1 MPKFKLTHHD
11 NMKIYTL
18 YQQGWPVH
26 AILRKLSADGIDISW
41 GAVKNVIIKYQHGR
55 AGYEHLSRKKIPTF
69 KSITDAD
76 IDFVKSTLDENPTQT
91 CSDIMRRLSD
101 KGTITS
107 KSTVRKMI
115 DSAGYTASTPRYGQM
130 IREAN
135 KLKRVEFC
143 KQLIAVNEQFDDII
157 FTDEATVQLHDNKVV
172 IYRRKDCVAPVLPK
186 PKHPLK
192 VHVWGGISRRGT
204 TQILIFEGIL
214 KSDFFVNTILR
225 LGLLPF
231 IRQTYPDQHRFQQD
245 NDPKHRSNL
254 SKRFMQENQINWWDI
269 WPSESPDFNPIEMV
283 WTSSSHKRAKLCDGN
298 QNQKASDDKELY
310 IEDDEGEIYTD
321 GYTKPV
327 EETQTP
333 VRTSLQ
339 SLIPPPDKPTINVR
353 QKLGDTG
360 VKRQRQPSPV
370 LESESDDSDDEEAV
384 HVHEVKVEIGETC
397 SFAAENESYNAE
409 EESLRTR
416 RLPPPIPTEHDDC
429 NNTVRTRRLPP
440 PVPEEQNDCI
450 ENVPRRRS
458 PPSPSPIHEEYDDYN
473 GISNGDGS
481 QSPSDEHGPM
491 SSAPYASYSGNS
503 NEVLASIPQTSAIR
517 QEKQYSDHYNSMPN
531 AMDSWKEPLTAVKT
545 LVADNEET
553 FVMETDTKEDEN

>member
-283 WTSSSHKRAKLCDGN
+283 WSMMKQRLNKKKLSTKNDLTSGIKDFWKNDLTVERCNTFIDHNFKVLPVAVFIGGRATGDLPKKDFPR
-298 QNQKASDDKELY
+298 
-310 IEDDEGEIYTD
+310 EI
-321 GYTKPV
+321 
-327 EETQTP
+327 
-333 VRTSLQ
+333 
-339 SLIPPPDKPTINVR
+339 
-353 QKLGDTG
+353 
-360 VKRQRQPSPV
+360 
-370 LESESDDSDDEEAV
+370 
-384 HVHEVKVEIGETC
+384 KVEVIKL
-397 SFAAENESYNAE
+397 F
-409 EESLRTR
+409 
-416 RLPPPIPTEHDDC
+416 
-429 NNTVRTRRLPP
+429 
-440 PVPEEQNDCI
+440 
-450 ENVPRRRS
+450 
-458 PPSPSPIHEEYDDYN
+458 
-473 GISNGDGS
+473 
-481 QSPSDEHGPM
+481 
-491 SSAPYASYSGNS
+491 
-503 NEVLASIPQTSAIR
+503 
-517 QEKQYSDHYNSMPN
+517 
-531 AMDSWKEPLTAVKT
+531 
-545 LVADNEET
+545 
-553 FVMETDTKEDEN
+553 